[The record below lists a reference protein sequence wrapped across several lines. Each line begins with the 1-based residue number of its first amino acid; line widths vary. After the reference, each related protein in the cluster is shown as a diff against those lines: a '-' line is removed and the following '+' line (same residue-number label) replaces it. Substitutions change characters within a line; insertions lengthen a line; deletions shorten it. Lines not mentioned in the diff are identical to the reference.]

1 MSSLA
6 IFGHSFGGATAI
18 NALAKDK
25 RLKCGIC
32 LDAWLFSLGEEAYE
46 NIDKPILFI
55 NSYSFQWSKNVKRI
69 QRVVSGNKGKFLIV
83 DICIILNTKLLIS
96 YEFYD
101 FR

>member
-6 IFGHSFGGATAI
+6 IFGHSFGGATTL

-32 LDAWLFSLGEEAYE
+32 LDAWLFPLGEEAYE

-55 NSYSFQWSKNVKRI
+55 NSYSFQWSKNIKRI
-69 QRVVSGNKGKFLIV
+69 QRILSGNNGKFAFV
-83 DICIILNTKLLIS
+83 DIYIYI
-96 YEFYD
+96 YEYI
-101 FR
+101 RV